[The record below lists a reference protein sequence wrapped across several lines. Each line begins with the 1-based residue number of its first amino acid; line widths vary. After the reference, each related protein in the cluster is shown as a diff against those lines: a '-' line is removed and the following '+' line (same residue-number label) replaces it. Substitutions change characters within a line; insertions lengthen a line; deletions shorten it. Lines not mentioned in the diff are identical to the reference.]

1 MIHSLAGG
9 VLADGEIYTFAKV
22 RAGEEA
28 MWYLVPEL
36 VFVKEGDR
44 VLVPE
49 LVFVKEGDRVLVPEG
64 RLTREGVVE
73 KLERCTRQTAPV
85 PMSRIKEIAGLVQ
98 NG

>member
-36 VFVKEGDR
+36 VFVEEGDR
-44 VLVPE
+44 VLVS
-49 LVFVKEGDRVLVPEG
+49 EGH
-64 RLTREGVVE
+64 LTREGVVE

-85 PMSRIKEIAGLVQ
+85 PMSRVKEIAGLAQ

>member
-22 RAGEEA
+22 RAREEA
-28 MWYLVPEL
+28 TWYLVPEL

-49 LVFVKEGDRVLVPEG
+49 GHLSISRARASWKSSSAARG
-64 RLTREGVVE
+64 RPR
-73 KLERCTRQTAPV
+73 PF
-85 PMSRIKEIAGLVQ
+85 P
-98 NG
+98 

>member
-28 MWYLVPEL
+28 MWYLVPE
-36 VFVKEGDR
+36 GH
-44 VLVPE
+44 
-49 LVFVKEGDRVLVPEG
+49 
-64 RLTREGVVE
+64 LTREGVVE

-85 PMSRIKEIAGLVQ
+85 PMSRVKEIAGLAQ
-98 NG
+98 NS

>member
-9 VLADGEIYTFAKV
+9 VLADGEIYTFAKI
-22 RAGEEA
+22 RTGEAA

-49 LVFVKEGDRVLVPEG
+49 GHF
-64 RLTREGVVE
+64 TREGVVE

-85 PMSRIKEIAGLVQ
+85 PVRLAIEIVWLAHYS
-98 NG
+98 

>member
-22 RAGEEA
+22 RTGEAA

-49 LVFVKEGDRVLVPEG
+49 GY
-64 RLTREGVVE
+64 LTREGVVE

-85 PMSRIKEIAGLVQ
+85 PVGRAKEIVGLAQ
-98 NG
+98 NS